1 MELGNGDKFIF
12 DIGTGSLANLGAL
25 EIPYT
30 YLDKV
35 FISHLHVD
43 HIGDLDAMFIGGWV
57 SNRTVPLR
65 VWGPSGKAAG
75 VRYQVRCRPHA

>member
-1 MELGNGDKFIF
+1 MVSALTAF
-12 DIGTGSLANLGAL
+12 DRCVS
-25 EIPYT
+25 

-43 HIGDLDAMFIGGWV
+43 HIGDLDAMYIGGWV

-65 VWGPSGKAAG
+65 VWGPSGLEPEMGTKSAVSHMRQMFVCSLGA
-75 VRYQVRCRPHA
+75 